1 MALPVQPVAVKLYQ
15 IERQLFNAFPR
26 FVYRALPFPRA
37 KVGKMGGGLVPANV
51 FLHAVELIR
60 RHVKLIPAR
69 VNKVQIV
76 PRYSRHLKRYNAH
89 EAAYAV
95 QLMHHQIAHAKL
107 AEGQFGLLFG
117 G

>member
-1 MALPVQPVAVKLYQ
+1 
-15 IERQLFNAFPR
+15 
-26 FVYRALPFPRA
+26 
-37 KVGKMGGGLVPANV
+37 MGGGFVPANV

-76 PRYSRHLKRYNAH
+76 PRYARHLKRYNAH
-89 EAAYAV
+89 EAAYTV
-95 QLMHHQIAHAKL
+95 QLMHDQIAHAKL
-107 AEGQFGLLFG
+107 AEGQFGLLLG

>member
-1 MALPVQPVAVKLYQ
+1 
-15 IERQLFNAFPR
+15 
-26 FVYRALPFPRA
+26 
-37 KVGKMGGGLVPANV
+37 MGGGLVPAYV
-51 FLHAVELIR
+51 FLHAVKLIR
-60 RHVKLIPAR
+60 RHIKLIPAR

-76 PRYSRHLKRYNAH
+76 ARYARHLKRYNAH

-95 QLMHHQIAHAKL
+95 QLMHDQIAHAEF